1 MGPSTGGVGL
11 TGGIV
16 QTITN
21 AFRVPDI
28 RKKLAFTAAMLLL
41 YRIGAYIPAPGIN
54 VDAVDR
60 ISEQNFGSNVLG
72 FLNLFSGGSLQR
84 FAIFALGIM
93 PYITASI
100 ILQLMQVVV
109 PSLEKLR
116 KEGEVGQQKI
126 TQYTRYLTVILA
138 FFQSIGYVFL
148 FRSFTT
154 GQDELVDNFTLLP
167 VITIALALTAGCVLV
182 MWFGEL
188 ITQRGIG
195 NGISLMI
202 FASIVA
208 GLPNG
213 VQAWWT
219 NPDQVFKV
227 MMPFVALAV
236 LAAIVFVQEGQ
247 RRIPVQYAKRVVGRR
262 MSGGQSTYLPLR
274 VNMAGV
280 IPVIFAASL
289 MAFPPTIGEL
299 VRSDWSRDM
308 ANFFSPNGAAYIVGE
323 SILIILFTYFY
334 TAVTFNPVEQADNL
348 KKYGGFI
355 PGVRPGRPTA
365 EFLDRILA
373 RLTFPGALYL
383 AAVAALPTILIN
395 QTSANFFF
403 GGTSILIVVGVALD
417 TMKQLEAQLMM
428 RNYEGFLK

>member
-1 MGPSTGGVGL
+1 VLRTFL
-11 TGGIV
+11 
-16 QTITN
+16 N

-28 RKKLAFTAAMLLL
+28 RKKLAFTAAMLAL
-41 YRIGAYIPAPGIN
+41 YRFGAYIPAPGIN
-54 VDAVDR
+54 VDVVEDLAD
-60 ISEQNFGSNVLG
+60 NFSGQSNVLG

-100 ILQLMQVVV
+100 MLQLLTVVL
-109 PSLEKLR
+109 PTLDKLR

-126 TQYTRYLTVILA
+126 TQYTRYLTVGLA
-138 FFQSIGYVFL
+138 FGQSIGYVFL
-148 FRSFTT
+148 FRTFAGSE
-154 GQDELVDNFTLLP
+154 GSEVVDNFTFGRVF
-167 VITIALALTAGCVLV
+167 VIVMTLTAGCVLL
-182 MWFGEL
+182 MWLGEL

-202 FASIVA
+202 FASIVS
-208 GLPNG
+208 GLPSG
-213 VQAWWT
+213 IQAWWT
-219 NPDQVFKV
+219 NPDQIFVV
-227 MMPFVALAV
+227 MMPFLALAII
-236 LAAIVFVQEGQ
+236 AGIVFMQEGQ

-262 MSGGQSTYLPLR
+262 MAGGGSTYLPLR

-289 MAFPPTIGEL
+289 MAFPPTVGEL
-299 VRSDWSRDM
+299 TQASWAQDFST
-308 ANFFSPNGAAYIVGE
+308 FFSPNGAAYLVGE

-365 EFLDRILA
+365 EYLDRILA
-373 RLTFPGALYL
+373 RLTFPGAIYL

>member
-1 MGPSTGGVGL
+1 VLGTFV
-11 TGGIV
+11 
-16 QTITN
+16 N
-21 AFRVPDI
+21 AFRIADL
-28 RKKLAFTAAMLLL
+28 RKKIAFTAAMLMV
-41 YRIGAYIPAPGIN
+41 YRFGAYIPAPGIN
-54 VDAVDR
+54 LDAVKG
-60 ISEQNFGSNVLG
+60 IQSQFGGSNVLG
-72 FLNLFSGGSLQR
+72 FLNLFSGGSLSR

-100 ILQLMQVVV
+100 ILQLLQVVV

-116 KEGEVGQQKI
+116 QEGEVGQQKI
-126 TQYTRYLTVILA
+126 TQYTRYLTVALA
-138 FFQSIGYVFL
+138 FAQSIGYVFL
-148 FRSFTT
+148 FRTFASNANTK
-154 GQDELVDNFTLLP
+154 VINNFNLGSVLLI
-167 VITIALALTAGCVLV
+167 VITLTAGTVFV
-182 MWFGEL
+182 MWLGEL

-202 FASIVA
+202 FASIIA
-208 GLPNG
+208 RIPHG
-213 VQAWWT
+213 VTAWWN

-227 MMPFVALAV
+227 MMPLIALGV
-236 LAAIVFVQEGQ
+236 IAAIVFIQEGQ

-262 MSGGQSTYLPLR
+262 MSGGGSTYLPLR

-299 VRSDWSRDM
+299 IHSKAARDFSV
-308 ANFFSPNGAAYIVGE
+308 FFNPNGTAYIIGE
-323 SILIILFTYFY
+323 SILIVLFTYFY

-365 EFLDRILA
+365 EYLDRILA
-373 RLTFPGALYL
+373 RLTFPGSLYL
-383 AAVAALPTILIN
+383 AAIAALPTILIN

>member
-1 MGPSTGGVGL
+1 MLQVLLNS
-11 TGGIV
+11 
-16 QTITN
+16 
-21 AFRVPDI
+21 FRVAEI

-41 YRIGAYIPAPGIN
+41 YRVGAYIPAPGIN
-54 VDAVDR
+54 VDAV
-60 ISEQNFGSNVLG
+60 EQAAEQFAGQSNVLG
-72 FLNLFSGGSLQR
+72 FLNLFSGGSLSR

-100 ILQLMQVVV
+100 ILQLMTVVV

-126 TQYTRYLTVILA
+126 TQYTRYLTVALS
-138 FFQSIGYVFL
+138 FGQSVGYVFL
-148 FRSFTT
+148 FRSLSPAGADVVESFTF
-154 GQDELVDNFTLLP
+154 GRVF
-167 VITIALALTAGCVLV
+167 VIVMSLTAGCVLL
-182 MWFGEL
+182 MWLGEL

-213 VQAWWT
+213 VQSWWT

-227 MMPFVALAV
+227 MMPFVGVAV
-236 LAAIVFVQEGQ
+236 IVFVVFMQEGQ

-262 MSGGQSTYLPLR
+262 MAGGGQTYLPLR

-299 VRSDWSRDM
+299 SQ
-308 ANFFSPNGAAYIVGE
+308 ANWAQDFSTFFNPNGGPYLIGE
-323 SILIILFTYFY
+323 SLFIILFTYFY

-383 AAVAALPTILIN
+383 AAVAALPTVLFN
-395 QTSANFFF
+395 QTSANFYF
-403 GGTSILIVVGVALD
+403 GGTSLLIVVGVALD